1 MRWLPLLL
9 VLVWASAAAHPVR
22 LDDDIFDRDVRFRKG
37 KRPYKPYP
45 PPCKPTSS
53 WRKYTKCQLKGLELE
68 MLQDQPTMKLV
79 VYKTP
84 YNPNSKVVALHF
96 LSGNAWVQSGFY
108 TELNTTTEL
117 LGYRKAGERYRL
129 DVGYATPT
137 WVTLDEVSTRPATL
151 RRQFTY
157 FCTATGGCPSVMTA
171 CDVIVHGKAVSSF
184 RGEPVWEGNM
194 LKVRGNASA
203 TNRYCTKPPNLIDVS
218 DE

>member
-1 MRWLPLLL
+1 MRWLPLVI
-9 VLVWASAAAHPVR
+9 VLVWSSAAARPVR
-22 LDDDIFDRDVRFRKG
+22 IDDEFFRDDVRFRKG
-37 KRPYKPYP
+37 RKPKPYP
-45 PPCKPTSS
+45 PPCKQTTS
-53 WRKYTKCQLKGLELE
+53 WRKYTKCQLKGLDIEVI
-68 MLQDQPTMKLV
+68 QDQPTLKLIA
-79 VYKTP
+79 YKTN
-84 YNPNSKVVALHF
+84 YSTSKVIALHF
-96 LSGNAWVQSGFY
+96 LSDKAWVQSGFY
-108 TELNTTTEL
+108 TEVNATTEL

-137 WVTLDEVSTRPATL
+137 WVTLDEVSTRPALL

-157 FCTATGGCPSVMTA
+157 FCSPTAGCLSVMTA

-184 RGEPVWEGNM
+184 RGEPVWEGNN